1 MILGADLDRYGKPRR
16 PPGFH
21 PRTVQP
27 VASRYNDYVIPAHFT
42 DNITKNYCK
51 GYRSDISIP
60 PTPRVVTSKVVLP
73 CQMAW
78 SLQTVQLLLCQNL
91 YKKVN
96 SVFLSSTLMSE
107 VGRQGT
113 GKV

>member
-1 MILGADLDRYGKPRR
+1 MILGADLHRYEKPRR
-16 PPGFH
+16 PPGLD

-42 DNITKNYCK
+42 DNITTNYCE
-51 GYRSDISIP
+51 GYRSDISSP
-60 PTPRVVTSKVVLP
+60 PRVVTSKVVLP
-73 CQMAW
+73 CQMTW